1 VTFLL
6 FLGISSSDESTEESL
21 LDESHESRYL
31 LDLLNVFFFFFF
43 LSLSL
48 TFSALTFL
56 EIVWIAELDD
66 SCCFPI
72 FRRCL
77 SSWGGM

>member
-31 LDLLNVFFFFFF
+31 LDLLNVFFFFF

>member
-6 FLGISSSDESTEESL
+6 FLGISSLDESTEESL
-21 LDESHESRYL
+21 LDESDESRYL
-31 LDLLNVFFFFFF
+31 LDLLNVFFFF

-48 TFSALTFL
+48 TFSALPFL

-72 FRRCL
+72 FGRCL
-77 SSWGGM
+77 LSWAGM